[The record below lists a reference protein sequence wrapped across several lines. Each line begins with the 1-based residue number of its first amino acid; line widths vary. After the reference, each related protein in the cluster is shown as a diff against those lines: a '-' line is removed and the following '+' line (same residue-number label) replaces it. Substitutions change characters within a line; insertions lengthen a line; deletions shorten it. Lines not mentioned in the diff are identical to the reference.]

1 MKCKNKNSTIAG
13 QQNSGINNIYILKIL
28 ACLQEN
34 CKYIFFTIL
43 VSIIS
48 IYISEI
54 IGKFIAYLIWR

>member
-1 MKCKNKNSTIAG
+1 MKKINKNSTIAG